1 MTVKGRMKGIL
12 EKQAAADRARKAEE
26 ARLAA
31 VEKDAAAL
39 RSRVEQKWVEL
50 SAVLTET
57 IMSANNAMTGGRKLH
72 VAHEI
77 MPEGSPRIGEV
88 TFSFENKPSN
98 LVHRKC
104 VISVSVDGT
113 IFVSMSGE
121 GTSPKKDYR
130 LDVSTAAKEQIEGIV
145 YDFLELNV

>member
-12 EKQAAADRARKAEE
+12 EKQTAADRAREAEE
-26 ARLAA
+26 ARLAV

-39 RSRVEQKWVEL
+39 RSRIEQKWVEL

-77 MPEGSPRIGEV
+77 MPKGSLRISEV
-88 TFSFENKPSN
+88 TFSFENKPPN

-104 VISVSVDGT
+104 YKRKCGWNDFRVY
-113 IFVSMSGE
+113 E
-121 GTSPKKDYR
+121 WR
-130 LDVSTAAKEQIEGIV
+130 RDVSKDGLSSRRFNGSERANRRHRV
-145 YDFLELNV
+145 RLP

>member
-12 EKQAAADRARKAEE
+12 EKQAAADRAREAEE
-26 ARLAA
+26 ARLAV

-72 VAHEI
+72 FAHEI
-77 MPEGSPRIGEV
+77 MPKGSLRIRG
-88 TFSFENKPSN
+88 
-98 LVHRKC
+98 
-104 VISVSVDGT
+104 
-113 IFVSMSGE
+113 
-121 GTSPKKDYR
+121 
-130 LDVSTAAKEQIEGIV
+130 
-145 YDFLELNV
+145 NVLL

>member
-12 EKQAAADRARKAEE
+12 EKQAAADQAREAEE
-26 ARLAA
+26 ARLAV

-77 MPEGSPRIGEV
+77 MPKGSLRISEV
-88 TFSFENKPSN
+88 TFSFENKPPN

-104 VISVSVDGT
+104 VISVNVDGT